1 MVKIPNYD
9 TWYSKE
15 QMAVVLDKIHPM
27 EGDIGP
33 SSEYG
38 PIRIQCGQFK
48 NSSPKQSPILLVDI
62 GID

>member
-1 MVKIPNYD
+1 
-9 TWYSKE
+9 
-15 QMAVVLDKIHPM
+15 MAVVLDKIHPM